1 MYVHFTQESCAEDY
15 LHTNRGQWRS
25 PHPHASFPYKVW
37 HSTLCLE
44 GRTRIWLW
52 ARCKC
57 RIPDI
62 IYDVDLKCTLWVHY
76 KLSRGI
82 TFWED
87 HILYSSSTY
96 WGCVVTV
103 ITWPV
108 QMKFWLQ
115 SKFQSACWLY
125 LPQRWSLLGR
135 GSWLPICFGW
145 CAGVDK
151 MQMD

>member
-1 MYVHFTQESCAEDY
+1 MYVHFTQESCAKDY
-15 LHTNRGQWRS
+15 LRTNRGQRRS
-25 PHPHASFPYKVW
+25 PIPMH
-37 HSTLCLE
+37 HSHTRCGTLCLE

-62 IYDVDLKCTLWVHY
+62 IYDVYSLQIVQ
-76 KLSRGI
+76 GI

-108 QMKFWLQ
+108 QMKFWLLIIFTTEMEFTRPWLLVAYMLWVMCWSGQNANGQ
-115 SKFQSACWLY
+115 SMLS
-125 LPQRWSLLGR
+125 
-135 GSWLPICFGW
+135 
-145 CAGVDK
+145 K
-151 MQMD
+151 M

>member
-1 MYVHFTQESCAEDY
+1 MYVHFTQESCAKDY
-15 LHTNRGQWRS
+15 LRTNRGQWRS

-44 GRTRIWLW
+44 GRTSIWLW

-108 QMKFWLQ
+108 QMKFWLLIIFTTEMEFTRPWLLVAYMLWVMCWSGQNANGQ
-115 SKFQSACWLY
+115 SMLS
-125 LPQRWSLLGR
+125 
-135 GSWLPICFGW
+135 
-145 CAGVDK
+145 K
-151 MQMD
+151 M